1 MTREVKAAA
10 ADLAAQ
16 LAEVV
21 LADRAK
27 GLKSD
32 PMIDQAVGQLAD
44 RVDQVGVRHHR
55 ELRALGI
62 HEAHRAGEAAGER
75 ALDLHV
81 ALPRVRHFEVRIDR
95 PRRLRGKGA
104 GGDRSRERREIDSP
118 MDDATIAHLVFAI
131 YQMECRSW
139 LVADRPNVEDGL
151 ARLRETLEMVARGIC
166 PRTTVQ
172 KPKRGVRT

>member
-1 MTREVKAAA
+1 MEAFRHYYRYFGANPGFARCVLREATFYVPRPGNHAFEAMQRSMA
-10 ADLAAQ
+10 RIVDI
-16 LAEVV
+16 VS
-21 LADRAK
+21 RA
-27 GLKSD
+27 
-32 PMIDQAVGQLAD
+32 
-44 RVDQVGVRHHR
+44 
-55 ELRALGI
+55 
-62 HEAHRAGEAAGER
+62 
-75 ALDLHV
+75 
-81 ALPRVRHFEVRIDR
+81 
-95 PRRLRGKGA
+95 
-104 GGDRSRERREIDSP
+104 RERREIDSP